1 MVRLELG
8 IPAQLDTRR
17 APNSGK
23 GPVQHAQAQQMHV
36 LEGTCSVAKP

>member
-8 IPAQLDTRR
+8 FQRSLTPGEHPIA
-17 APNSGK
+17 GK